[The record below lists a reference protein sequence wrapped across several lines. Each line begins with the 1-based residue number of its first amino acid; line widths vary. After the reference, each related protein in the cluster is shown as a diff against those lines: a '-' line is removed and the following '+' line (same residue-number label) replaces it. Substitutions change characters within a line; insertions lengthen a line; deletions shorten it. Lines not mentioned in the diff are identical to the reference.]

1 MKELIIG
8 REAGVPKEQ
17 ARLAIQMGGK
27 TYFVGNKGSV
37 PNNVSRQHC
46 KISLSGDNKM
56 TVENMTENNLLY
68 INGKDCRR
76 KEGVTLTDRIELGP
90 DKFFLDVEAILKP
103 LSANQSYSI
112 KHLEK
117 IQNEY
122 LDTKMSIQVK
132 QGKMNAAAMIP
143 SIISLLSML
152 LMVVW
157 ESTIPRLVLG
167 TFALGGMVFILFFR
181 NRTAKSTPKKM
192 KELEDKYRDDYIC
205 PNPACNHFL
214 GMTPYKELIKNH
226 SCPYCKCKFTE

>member
-1 MKELIIG
+1 MKEMIIG

-56 TVENMTENNLLY
+56 TVENLTENNLLY

-76 KEGVTLTDRIELGP
+76 KEGVALTDRIELGP
-90 DKFFLDVEAILKP
+90 DKFLLDVEAILKP

-112 KHLEK
+112 KHLEVVFDNYQK
-117 IQNEY
+117 EK
-122 LDTKMSIQVK
+122 LDLQVK
-132 QGKMNAAAMIP
+132 QGKFNA
-143 SIISLLSML
+143 ISSLPGILSMTSIGL
-152 LMVVW
+152 AALFPPVRFIMIAVAALSAIAFAVIRYK
-157 ESTIPRLVLG
+157 SASQIPLKNRELDEQ
-167 TFALGGMVFILFFR
+167 FR
-181 NRTAKSTPKKM
+181 AK
-192 KELEDKYRDDYIC
+192 YIC